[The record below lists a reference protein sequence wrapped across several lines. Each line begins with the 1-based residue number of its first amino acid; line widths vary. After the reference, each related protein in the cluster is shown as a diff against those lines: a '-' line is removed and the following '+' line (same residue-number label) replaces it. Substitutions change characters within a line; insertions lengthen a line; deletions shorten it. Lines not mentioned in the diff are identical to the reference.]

1 MNVHDERLPV
11 LREINGVA
19 EWIRYP

>member
-19 EWIRYP
+19 ERIRYP